1 MAGGRITAVTIAT
14 PDGVA
19 EIATERFVNAAG
31 PFAREVAARL
41 GADLELETV
50 LRQKVV
56 IRDRLGVVPPDA
68 PFTIGLDA
76 TGGQP
81 AGVHV
86 KPDTGGH
93 AGAIKLGWARDQ
105 TPGEPVAD
113 PVCPPGFPREVVAR
127 AATIVPGLSAYLEGP
142 LDLIAHDGGFYARM
156 PDGLPVIG
164 PHGPSA
170 AMSSAVSPG
179 SAR

>member
-1 MAGGRITAVTIAT
+1 MLALAMAAGLTVVRGEVVAATVAGGRITAVTIAT

-56 IRDRLGVVPPDA
+56 IRDRLGVVPSEA

-81 AGVHV
+81 PAS
-86 KPDTGGH
+86 T
-93 AGAIKLGWARDQ
+93 
-105 TPGEPVAD
+105 
-113 PVCPPGFPREVVAR
+113 
-127 AATIVPGLSAYLEGP
+127 
-142 LDLIAHDGGFYARM
+142 
-156 PDGLPVIG
+156 
-164 PHGPSA
+164 
-170 AMSSAVSPG
+170 
-179 SAR
+179 